1 MRLEAPQYNSV
12 DLESRATTA
21 ASSKGAWGR
30 ASSKTPRASRQ
41 TTRAARSTTADAF
54 ALNEV
59 TAREFL
65 LLKFGAIESKLA
77 RRRDGGRKTRPA
89 PSTAKLVSRLP
100 PVAQSSK
107 EAVRLLLDVYSD
119 HMAGRGAA
127 ASSPVRDA
135 SAERP
140 AAASGIADDAHTP
153 STSLPPIWTAPF
165 TQSVDALS
173 IK

>member
-1 MRLEAPQYNSV
+1 MRLEAPQYTSV
-12 DLESRATTA
+12 ELESRATTA
-21 ASSKGAWGR
+21 ASSKAAWGR
-30 ASSKTPRASRQ
+30 SSSKTPRASRPV
-41 TTRAARSTTADAF
+41 TRGARSPAAEAF
-54 ALNEV
+54 ALNEA

-100 PVAQSSK
+100 PVTQSSK

-119 HMAGRGAA
+119 HMAGRNATS
-127 ASSPVRDA
+127 SSPARDG

-140 AAASGIADDAHTP
+140 AGSAVGDDAHAAA
-153 STSLPPIWTAPF
+153 STLPPIWTAPF